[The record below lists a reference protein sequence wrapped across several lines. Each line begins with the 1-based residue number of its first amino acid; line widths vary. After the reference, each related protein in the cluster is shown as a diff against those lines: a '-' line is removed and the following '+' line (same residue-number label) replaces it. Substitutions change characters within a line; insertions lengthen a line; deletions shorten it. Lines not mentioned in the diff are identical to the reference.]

1 MSPADP
7 SGDPD
12 ISLVLRGDDDPAAAR
27 LKALQRAAIA
37 GGGETADASDALGR
51 TVIAAMAGSSPA
63 RLPVP

>member
-27 LKALQRAAIA
+27 LKALQQATIA
-37 GGGETADASDALGR
+37 GNGAIPIWQPSPRRDR
-51 TVIAAMAGSSPA
+51 PRSSLL
-63 RLPVP
+63 R